1 MWRRYRADDVDTHAA
16 ALAYQLFLSTL
27 ALSIVA
33 LAILGLVAERI
44 DLEVPERAEAQIRH
58 LRDGGLLL
66 GAVALAGL
74 LWTASAFGIRASR
87 ALGVVFRTS
96 VERRQLGRGR
106 GVVVALGMAVVV
118 GAFPVL
124 TGILATLELGGGLE
138 VPARAIAL
146 AVVVAL
152 ELGLFLLS
160 YVALTPG
167 NAGWRRHL
175 PGAIVMTVGWELFKL
190 LGALVL
196 ALLVR
201 RATLTYGTIGA
212 VVGLLVFL
220 RLVTLLYLVGAELS
234 AASPTRNGVRP
245 RARSPPRCAGAPRS
259 RRRGTRRAAGR
270 CPPRPR

>member
-1 MWRRYRADDVDTHAA
+1 MRTLAQSRPAGLARAVWRRYRADDVDTHAA

-33 LAILGLVAERI
+33 LAILGVVAGRI
-44 DLEVPERAEAQIRH
+44 DLEVPERAEEQVRN
-58 LRDGGLLL
+58 LTDGGALL

-96 VERRQLGRGR
+96 VERRQLGRVR
-106 GVVVALGMAVVV
+106 GILVALGMAVVV
-118 GAFPVL
+118 GALPIL
-124 TGILATLELGGGLE
+124 TGVLGTLELRGGLE
-138 VPARAIAL
+138 VPTRAIAF
-146 AVVVAL
+146 ACVVAL
-152 ELGLFLLS
+152 ELCLFLLS

-167 NAGWRRHL
+167 HGPGWRRHL
-175 PGAIVMTVGWELFKL
+175 PGAIVMTIGWELFKL

-196 ALLVR
+196 ALLVQ

-234 AASPTRNGVRP
+234 AVLDEERRP
-245 RARSPPRCAGAPRS
+245 A
-259 RRRGTRRAAGR
+259 
-270 CPPRPR
+270 